1 LDKVLSY
8 LIDQIYINN
17 DAGVYEYW
25 IKYKENEY
33 IYLSKLD
40 DNGVGTCKTPPKLD
54 NEIFITKENLENIRK
69 ELIKLLEQKQSEIS
83 QDIDLN
89 NTFSAD
95 IERKINELSN
105 VYGGTKKTSMLV
117 RDLRK
122 MAKNKKILGYSNMSK
137 KELIKALEEK
147 KTKKSF

>member
-1 LDKVLSY
+1 
-8 LIDQIYINN
+8 
-17 DAGVYEYW
+17 
-25 IKYKENEY
+25 
-33 IYLSKLD
+33 
-40 DNGVGTCKTPPKLD
+40 
-54 NEIFITKENLENIRK
+54 
-69 ELIKLLEQKQSEIS
+69 LEQKQSEIS